1 MLHHPTLDKLQQ
13 LRLTGMHKALREQL
27 ALPGIEDLSFEERLG
42 LLADRELTERE
53 DRRLQTRLRQAKLKH
68 SACLEDID
76 TRTPR
81 GLDKALIT
89 QLATGQWIRDGLNL
103 LILGPTGVG
112 KTWIACALAQQACRQ
127 GYTTR
132 YLRAPRLFEDLQL
145 AHADGRFPKLM
156 ASYAKTDLLVL
167 DDGGLTGLDTT
178 ARRDLLELLDDRH
191 GQRSTLVTSQLPVDH
206 WHEVIGAPTLAD
218 AILDRLV
225 HSAYR
230 ITLKGE
236 SMRKRK
242 ARNLTAN
249 AVTG

>member
-1 MLHHPTLDKLQQ
+1 MLHHPTLDKLTT
-13 LRLTGMHKALREQL
+13 LRLCGMHKALCEQF
-27 ALPGIEDLSFEERLG
+27 ALPDITDLSFEERLG

-53 DRRLQTRLRQAKLKH
+53 NRRLQTRLRQARLKH
-68 SACLEDID
+68 SACLEDLD

-81 GLDKALIT
+81 GLDKALIS
-89 QLATGQWIRDGLNL
+89 QLATGQWIREGLNL
-103 LILGPTGVG
+103 LIVGPTGVG

-132 YLRAPRLFEDLQL
+132 YLRTPRLFEELQI

-156 ASYAKTDLLVL
+156 TSYAKTDLIVL
-167 DDGGLTGLDTT
+167 DDWGLTSLDAT

-191 GQRSTLVTSQLPVDH
+191 GQHSTLLTSQLPVEY
-206 WHEVIGAPTLAD
+206 WHEIIGDPTLAD

-236 SMRKRK
+236 SMRKRQAK
-242 ARNLTAN
+242 RLTATPT
-249 AVTG
+249 AE

>member
-1 MLHHPTLDKLQQ
+1 MWASTSGASPP
-13 LRLTGMHKALREQL
+13 RACV
-27 ALPGIEDLSFEERLG
+27 EDL
-42 LLADRELTERE
+42 
-53 DRRLQTRLRQAKLKH
+53 
-68 SACLEDID
+68 D
-76 TRTPR
+76 TLTPR
-81 GLDKALIT
+81 GLDKALII
-89 QLATGQWIRDGLNL
+89 QLATGQWIREGLNL

-127 GYTTR
+127 GFTIR
-132 YLRAPRLFEDLQL
+132 YLRAPRLFEGLHL

-156 ASYAKTDLLVL
+156 AGYAKTDLIVL
-167 DDGGLTGLDTT
+167 DDWLASLDAS

-206 WHEVIGAPTLAD
+206 WHEVIGDPTLAD

-230 ITLKGE
+230 VTLKGE

-242 ARNLTAN
+242 AKHLTPA
-249 AVTG
+249 AASA